1 MVRVTVTVPA
11 EVSSEVDAWLARGA
25 AANRSRF
32 VQDALRAYLHHLRAT
47 HLADEAVK
55 LDDEEEA
62 LSLAAFGLATPPP
75 THDRRR

>member
-32 VQDALRAYLHHLRAT
+32 VQDALRAYLHQLRGT
-47 HLADEAVK
+47 HLADEAAK
-55 LDDEEEA
+55 LDDEEEEG
-62 LSLAAFGLATPPP
+62 LSLAAFGLSTPPA
-75 THDRRR
+75 HRRR